1 MLTVS
6 LCDKVDIYF
15 FCSIIRQSIAPV
27 VIGLVIATEYR
38 VIVVPNGTLLMVA
51 VWTSQWAYFI
61 GSDFMITIRL

>member
-27 VIGLVIATEYR
+27 VIGLVIAMEYR

-51 VWTSQWAYFI
+51 V
-61 GSDFMITIRL
+61 